1 MQPHFVVLGAGII
14 GAAIAHRLARR
25 GARVTVIDAALPA
38 SGASGRSF
46 GWINASFY
54 LTPAHFHLRHAAM
67 AAHRALTAELDL
79 TTPPTGCLWFEAQG
93 AELDAQAETLS
104 QLGYP
109 LQVLTRA
116 QIAALEPDLPNP
128 PPRALR
134 FPTESATELA
144 TLTQSLLAA
153 ASHHGA
159 QVWLGTPVLG
169 LHESGGRV
177 TGVTTAQGP
186 VQADHVILATGTAT
200 PALLAPL
207 GLTFP
212 MLHRPGAILRTAP
225 VAMRLSHILAAPGQ
239 ELRQDA
245 SGRLLAPASAHHQS
259 DSTDQ
264 ITDTAADLTAST
276 LARLRA
282 ILPGQDIRADQIL
295 LAERPVPGDGL
306 PAIGP
311 VLPGLSMAVMH
322 SGATL
327 APLAADLMVAELLG
341 NDQSPELAPFRPA
354 RLLAK
359 S

>member
-25 GARVTVIDAALPA
+25 GARVTVIDAGLAA
-38 SGASGRSF
+38 HGASGRSF

-67 AAHRALTAELDL
+67 AAHRALAVELDL
-79 TTPPTGCLWFEAQG
+79 PTLPPGCLWFESQG
-93 AELDAQAETLS
+93 ADLDAQAETLS
-104 QLGYP
+104 ELGYP
-109 LQVLTRA
+109 VQVLTRA

-134 FPTESATELA
+134 FPTESATDLA
-144 TLTQSLLAA
+144 ALTQRLLTS

-159 QVWLGTPVLG
+159 QVWLGTPVLA
-169 LHESGGRV
+169 LHESRGRV
-177 TGVTTAQGP
+177 TGVDTAQGP

-225 VAMRLSHILAAPGQ
+225 VALRLSHILATPGQ

-245 SGRLLAPASAHHQS
+245 MGRLLAPASANHQA
-259 DSTDQ
+259 DSADQ
-264 ITDTAADLTAST
+264 ITDSAADLTATT

-282 ILPGQDIRADQIL
+282 ILPGQDIRAEQVL
-295 LAERPVPGDGL
+295 LAARPVPGDGL

-327 APLAADLMVAELLG
+327 APLAADLLVAELLG
-341 NDQSPELAPFRPA
+341 NHQSPELAPFRPD

>member
-1 MQPHFVVLGAGII
+1 
-14 GAAIAHRLARR
+14 LA
-25 GARVTVIDAALPA
+25 L
-38 SGASGRSF
+38 
-46 GWINASFY
+46 
-54 LTPAHFHLRHAAM
+54 
-67 AAHRALTAELDL
+67 ELDL
-79 TTPPTGCLWFEAQG
+79 PTHPSGCLWFESQG
-93 AELDAQAETLS
+93 AELDAQAVTLT

-109 LQVLTRA
+109 VQVLICA
-116 QIAALEPDLPNP
+116 EIASLEPDLPNP
-128 PPRALR
+128 PLRALR
-134 FPTESATELA
+134 FPTETATDLA
-144 TLTQSLLAA
+144 AMTLTLLAA
-153 ASHHGA
+153 ASALGA
-159 QVWLGTPVLG
+159 QVWLGTPVLS

-177 TGVTTAQGP
+177 TGIDTAQGP

-225 VAMRLSHILAAPGQ
+225 VALRLTHILATPGQ
-239 ELRQDA
+239 EVRQDA
-245 SGRLLAPASAHHQS
+245 SGRLLAPASANHQA

-264 ITDTAADLTAST
+264 ITDSAANLTATT
-276 LARLRA
+276 LSRLRA
-282 ILPGQDIRADQIL
+282 ILPGQDIGAEQIL
-295 LAERPVPGDGL
+295 LAARPVPGDGL

-327 APLAADLMVAELLG
+327 APLAADLLTAELLG

-354 RLLAK
+354 RLLVK

>member
-1 MQPHFVVLGAGII
+1 M
-14 GAAIAHRLARR
+14 
-25 GARVTVIDAALPA
+25 TVIDAGLAA

-67 AAHRALTAELDL
+67 AAHRALAAELDL
-79 TTPPTGCLWFEAQG
+79 PTTQMGCLWFESQG
-93 AELDAQAETLS
+93 ADFDAQAETLT

-109 LQVLTRA
+109 LEVLTRA
-116 QIAALEPDLPNP
+116 QIAVAEPDLPNP
-128 PPRALR
+128 PARALR
-134 FPTESATELA
+134 FPTESATDLA
-144 TLTQSLLAA
+144 ALTQSLLAA
-153 ASHHGA
+153 ASAQGA
-159 QVWLGTPVLG
+159 QVWLGTPVLR
-169 LHESGGRV
+169 LHENGGRV
-177 TGVTTAQGP
+177 IGVDTAQGI
-186 VQADHVILATGTAT
+186 VQADHIILATGTAT

-225 VAMRLSHILAAPGQ
+225 VAMRLAHILATSGQ
-239 ELRQDA
+239 EVRQDA
-245 SGRLLAPASAHHQS
+245 AGRLLAPASANHQS
-259 DSTDQ
+259 DSADQ
-264 ITDTAADLTAST
+264 ITDSAADLAATT
-276 LARLRA
+276 LARLRS
-282 ILPGQDIRADQIL
+282 ILPGPDIRAEQIL

-327 APLAADLMVAELLG
+327 APLAADLLVAELLG